1 MGGRKDVW
9 LLANF
14 KTQRWHSSRR
24 MPLVLLA
31 FAFTDAS
38 QHPLGRSAHLQEVWE
53 YIIVYAVHGRESS
66 HKGPAGP
73 RIFYVPLLLQL
84 LQLWILTCGGSLSL
98 SLAQYV

>member
-31 FAFTDAS
+31 FAFTDAF

-53 YIIVYAVHGRESS
+53 YIIVYAVNGRETLIKARPGLES
-66 HKGPAGP
+66 
-73 RIFYVPLLLQL
+73 FM
-84 LQLWILTCGGSLSL
+84 LSFFF
-98 SLAQYV
+98 SFGF